1 METPTATANDLKGGV
16 DQTQYLAFYLG
27 GEEYAIGILQ
37 VKEIIEYGILT
48 KIPGTPEFIQGVINL
63 RGSVVPV
70 VDLAIKFGLAES
82 AKTKRTCIIVV
93 EVNLNGGTT
102 RMGVIADSVS
112 QVMDFLAGDIEPPLT
127 FGNRLI
133 VDYLMG
139 LGKVGKKFVL
149 ILDIDRVLSEKEIL
163 TAASSAQAAEA
174 LTGNLPVLEPTDPS
188 GLWSDRSKGR
198 KVGNE

>member
-1 METPTATANDLKGGV
+1 METATATANDIKRGI
-16 DQTQYLAFYLG
+16 DQTQYLAFYLA

-37 VKEIIEYGILT
+37 VKEIIEYDTLT
-48 KIPGTPEFIQGVINL
+48 KVPGTPEFIRGVINL

-82 AKTKRTCIIVV
+82 PITKRTCIIIV
-93 EVNLNGGTT
+93 EVNLDGEKTQ
-102 RMGVIADSVS
+102 MGVIADSVS
-112 QVMDFLAGDIEPPLT
+112 QVMDFLAGDIEPPLS
-127 FGNRLI
+127 FGNRMI

-163 TAASSAQAAEA
+163 AAASSAQAAGGKSGEEIA
-174 LTGNLPVLEPTDPS
+174 GNPDE
-188 GLWSDRSKGR
+188 
-198 KVGNE
+198 